1 MNEFKVVGHII
12 QVGKSNREGSLWR
25 VYVAPRGEDD
35 QTILLYLMGAHPPK
49 VGACVE
55 VTGYIRSGDG
65 LAADMLRAEIQTVQ
79 IFVPKTK
86 KTKKDKIQQTAEKK
100 TQ

>member
-25 VYVAPRGEDD
+25 VYVAPRGDEERP
-35 QTILLYLMGAHPPK
+35 ILIYMMGAHPPK

-55 VTGYIRSGDG
+55 VTGYIQSGDG
-65 LAADMLRAEIQTVQ
+65 TYPFMLLAGIQKVQ

-86 KTKKDKIQQTAEKK
+86 KTKKR
-100 TQ
+100 